1 MSFYEEKLGM
11 VIAFCQ
17 LVCSTVQVQVV
28 IKTETIRG
36 LLLMKGKI
44 LENTRYGS
52 LVLALWVI
60 FLPELLMSADF
71 YKDKT
76 IQLIVP
82 YPPGGDN
89 DVISRLVGR
98 KIGDY
103 IPGNPNVVV
112 QNMPGAGGII
122 ALNHAANVSKPDG
135 LTMISLASAA
145 IRHQLIGVETVKF
158 DFNNFEYLGN
168 AGPLIQVLVVSSR
181 LAYRSMADLKKAKI
195 PVPVAGGAAGSTSS
209 VIASILAKEGYNI
222 KLITGYPGAVDR
234 IQAMRRGEAEA
245 STIGWIQLYQYKNEF
260 RPLMWAGAK
269 GPEWTNLP
277 NIEEIDLSSST
288 RSFIKAF
295 TVPMDA
301 GRSFAMPPKT
311 PKPQV
316 EILQQA
322 LERTVKDSSFIADA
336 TKMQVDVGWIAAEQT
351 KNMFLLVLKT
361 PRDSIA
367 EMRETLQ
374 IGK

>member
-1 MSFYEEKLGM
+1 MKEQIF
-11 VIAFCQ
+11 
-17 LVCSTVQVQVV
+17 
-28 IKTETIRG
+28 ETTG
-36 LLLMKGKI
+36 YVSLLL
-44 LENTRYGS
+44 T
-52 LVLALWVI
+52 LWII
-60 FLPELLMSADF
+60 FLPDLLMSADF
-71 YKDKT
+71 DKEKN

-122 ALNHAANVSKPDG
+122 ALNYAYNVSKPDG
-135 LTMISLASAA
+135 LTIVSLASAA
-145 IRHQLIGVETVKF
+145 IRHQLVGVETVKF
-158 DFNNFEYLGN
+158 DFNNFEFLGN
-168 AGPLIQVLVVSSR
+168 AGPLIQVFVVNSR
-181 LAYRSMADLKKAKI
+181 LPYKSVADLKKAKI
-195 PVPVAGGAAGSTSS
+195 PVAIAGGAAGSTSS
-209 VIASILAKEGYNI
+209 VVANILSKEGYNV

-245 STIGWIQLYQYKNEF
+245 STIGWIQLHQYKEEF
-260 RPLMWAGAK
+260 RPLMWTGEK
-269 GPEWTNLP
+269 GPEWTQLP
-277 NIEEIDLSSST
+277 SIEELDLSPST

-311 PKPQV
+311 PKSQV
-316 EILQQA
+316 EILQKA
-322 LERTVKDSSFIADA
+322 LEQTVKDPSFKADA
-336 TKMQVDVGWIAAEQT
+336 TKMQVDIGWMSAEQT
-351 KNMFLLVLKT
+351 KSMFLHVLKT
-361 PRDSIA
+361 PRDSIG
-367 EMRETLQ
+367 EMKETLQ